1 MRAEGDD
8 PTAPLDASAA
18 AAPAASELPHGTVVA
33 TCISE
38 KKGTRKHPVDSIELV
53 VGKGIAGDAH
63 AGTWHRQVSL
73 LANESVDL
81 MRAKGIDL
89 APGDFAENVLTRGID
104 VKSLP
109 VGTTV
114 AVGPAR
120 MVVTQIGKTCHNDCE
135 IRRLTGMCV
144 MPTDGIFCVV
154 TRGGIVRAGDEVRVM
169 GEDELA

>member
-1 MRAEGDD
+1 MGIVRA
-8 PTAPLDASAA
+8 
-18 AAPAASELPHGTVVA
+18 V
-33 TCISE
+33 CISDRRGIQ
-38 KKGTRKHPVDSIELV
+38 KID
-53 VGKGIAGDAH
+53 VGAATFAPDCGIVNDAH
-63 AGTWHRQVSL
+63 RGTWHRQVSL

>member
-1 MRAEGDD
+1 MRAAGDD
-8 PTAPLDASAA
+8 PTAPLDA
-18 AAPAASELPHGTVVA
+18 AAPAAPELPHGTVAA

-53 VGKGIAGDAH
+53 AGEGIAGDAH
-63 AGTWHRQVSL
+63 AGAWHRQVSL
-73 LANESVDL
+73 LADESVDL
-81 MRAKGIDL
+81 MRARGADL

-104 VKSLP
+104 VKGLP

-135 IRRLTGMCV
+135 IRRITGTCV

-154 TRGGIVRAGDEVRVM
+154 TRGGTVRAGDEVRVM